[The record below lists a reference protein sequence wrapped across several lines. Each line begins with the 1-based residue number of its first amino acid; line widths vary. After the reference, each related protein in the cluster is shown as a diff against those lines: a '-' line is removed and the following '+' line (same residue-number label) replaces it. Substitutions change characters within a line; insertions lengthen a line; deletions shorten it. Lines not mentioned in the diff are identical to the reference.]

1 MPKLLP
7 ESQTNHIKIR
17 VENGGS
23 MKIAD
28 EIENLGHLL
37 TIDELARLIRLSP
50 KTLYAKAKAG
60 TIPVTRLSGS
70 LRFDP
75 KLTADWLREQTAAA

>member
-1 MPKLLP
+1 
-7 ESQTNHIKIR
+7 
-17 VENGGS
+17 

-28 EIENLGHLL
+28 IIEKIDHLL
-37 TIDELARLIRLSP
+37 TIDELSYHTGFAT

-60 TIPVTRLSGS
+60 TVPVTRLGGS

-75 KLTADWLREQTAAA
+75 QLIADWLREGTTTP